1 MTGGTLFG
9 RFSGSRSPRCG
20 GLIKRAMHHL
30 PSRNVTRKM
39 LHRTPSETAYTS
51 SSRYPKMAIFGQI
64 KTRHPKNG
72 RTSTLTVWGD
82 LGTIFLVTTRL
93 ERWCLGSP
101 LSTPGTPKS
110 HRNRMSGKMTPFL
123 TTCARLVHDL
133 CTTSGRIQ
141 KKQSKRCLTRFREPG
156 GVSRCPWHH
165 LSSRV
170 GTSKMVHSSPHDS
183 TGIMFCAPHFCLIF
197 AQIGLLEV

>member
-1 MTGGTLFG
+1 MAGNAPCTIPLRAVSG

-110 HRNRMSGKMTPFL
+110 HVGQNDSL
-123 TTCARLVHDL
+123 SHDLCTTCARLVHYFGEDSKKAVK
-133 CTTSGRIQ
+133 TVFFTISGSWGSQ
-141 KKQSKRCLTRFREPG
+141 
-156 GVSRCPWHH
+156 
-165 LSSRV
+165 
-170 GTSKMVHSSPHDS
+170 
-183 TGIMFCAPHFCLIF
+183 
-197 AQIGLLEV
+197 